1 MSKQK
6 KTYEAIVQN
15 LPFLPYNPWSAQGLY
30 TDAWQTGA
38 WGYAGV
44 SPYSLAAR
52 YDDGSGL
59 LRPVFLTAFQKKQIT
74 DSARELFFFNEYCAA
89 TVKVMQDYVVGTGFE
104 YKVIPTRDGVSE
116 TLIRKAQD
124 LLDLFGEK
132 NRIDS
137 FENELVWRLL
147 VEGECITR
155 LFYDS
160 DGLLTVRICE
170 PELLLPPNDSNDP
183 NSSFGIECRHDDIHD
198 VRGYWIVTEP
208 WKGLT
213 PELIPADDVNYIKV
227 NSPSSSKR
235 GLPMSFQVDQ
245 NFRQIE
251 SVLLA
256 MVTLANARS
265 KIAMVRK
272 IDEAPPEAAD
282 ALIEKTTDVVLND
295 PLTGQR
301 LNIERMPYGS
311 ILTAS
316 KNISYEFPEIG
327 AFADECH
334 KTIQQNLR
342 AICAHYGISE
352 MQLSADAQTGS
363 YASAIVAESPS
374 HKNFVRWQK
383 MIGDFIAGR
392 RARPQQSIM
401 WKQMLYAVEKG
412 LLPQEALTDL
422 KITYRGPSV
431 VTRDQHEE
439 AQSNK
444 IYFDM
449 GIKSADT
456 IAAEQ
461 GMDYAEQRKH
471 FLQDDSL
478 EAVLKAVDGIRK
490 GGVGPDGGKLLL
502 KKYYPTLDDAIV
514 DALFAGPSPAKE
526 PDGKEEEEVEGKDR
540 AGPKVPAPP
549 KP

>member
-1 MSKQK
+1 MSDKK
-6 KTYEAIVQN
+6 KTQEAILQN
-15 LPFLPYNPWSAQGLY
+15 LPFMPYNPWSTQGLF
-30 TDAWQTGA
+30 TDSWMTGA

-44 SPYSLAAR
+44 NPYSLAAR
-52 YDDGSGL
+52 YDDGSGM
-59 LRPVFLTAFQKKQIT
+59 LRPVYITTFQKKQIT
-74 DSARELFFFNEYCAA
+74 DSARELAFFNEYCSA
-89 TVKVMQDYVVGTGFE
+89 TIKVMQDYVVGTGFE
-104 YKVIPTRDGVSE
+104 YKVIPTREGVPES
-116 TLIRKAQD
+116 LLARAQD
-124 LLDLFGEK
+124 VVDLFCEK
-132 NRIDS
+132 NRV
-137 FENELVWRLL
+137 FNLENEMVWRLL
-147 VEGECITR
+147 VEGEIITR
-155 LFYDS
+155 LFYGD
-160 DGLLTVRICE
+160 DGLITVRVVE

-183 NSSFGIECRHDDIHD
+183 DSSYGIQCKYDDIHD
-198 VRGYWIVTEP
+198 VVGYWIVERP
-208 WKGLT
+208 WEGLT
-213 PELIPADDVNYIKV
+213 PILVPEDEVNFLKI
-227 NSPSSSKR
+227 NSPSNAKR

-245 NFRQIE
+245 NFRQCE

-272 IDEAPPEAAD
+272 IDEAPPD
-282 ALIEKTTDVVLND
+282 AVEELQERTTDVILND
-295 PLTGQR
+295 PVSNQR

-327 AFADECH
+327 HFADEAH
-334 KTIQQNLR
+334 KTLQQNIR

-352 MQLSADAQTGS
+352 MQLSADAQTGT

-383 MIGDFIAGR
+383 MIGDFMASR
-392 RARPQQSIM
+392 RAKPQQSIM
-401 WKQMLYAVEKG
+401 WKQMIYAVEKG
-412 LLPQEALTDL
+412 LLPSNALQDL
-422 KITYRGPSV
+422 KISYRGPSV

-461 GMDYAEQRKH
+461 GLNYEDQRKH
-471 FLQDDSL
+471 MMQDESL

-490 GGVGPDGGKLLL
+490 GGVGPDGGRLLL
-502 KKYYPTLDDAIV
+502 RKYFPTLPDEV
-514 DALFAGPSPAKE
+514 VNALFTDEPAQKE
-526 PDGKEEEEVEGKDR
+526 PDAKEEEGGR
-540 AGPKVPAPP
+540 PAAKVPSPP